1 MFRGRVALVSALI
14 IGVGA
19 SPGLSASFKVDP
31 AQSSLVVQLFKDGVA
46 ARLGHDHVVH
56 ARELSGTVAYDP
68 RNPEASSIRVAVEV
82 GSLIAD
88 DPGTRRKFG
97 LAGEPSASD
106 RAEIDKAMKADGQL
120 AAARFPSMTFTSTAI
135 ATQPDG
141 RVLVTGR
148 LTIRGVTNEL
158 KFPAQMSVEDA
169 RLRGRAQLK
178 FKQSSFGYPPYS
190 ALLGAIKN
198 KDEVILHID
207 LVAKALVAAQ

>member
-1 MFRGRVALVSALI
+1 VRVALVSALI

-19 SPGLSASFKVDP
+19 SPVLSASFKVDP
-31 AQSSLVVQLFKDGVA
+31 AQSSLVLQLFKDGVA

-56 ARELSGTVAYDP
+56 ASVFSGTVAYDP
-68 RNPEASSIRVAVEV
+68 RNPEASSIRVAVDV

-97 LAGEPSASD
+97 MVGEPSASD

-141 RVLVTGR
+141 RLLVTGR

-158 KFPAQMSVEDA
+158 KFPVQMSMEGA
-169 RLRGRAQLK
+169 QLRGRAQLK

-207 LVAKALVAAQ
+207 LVAKAP

>member
-1 MFRGRVALVSALI
+1 VRVALVSALI

-31 AQSSLVVQLFKDGVA
+31 AQSSLVLQLFKDGVA

-56 ARELSGTVAYDP
+56 ASVFSGTVAYDP
-68 RNPEASSIRVAVEV
+68 RNPEASSIQVAVEV

-88 DPGTRRKFG
+88 DPGPRRKFR

-141 RVLVTGR
+141 RFLVTGR

-158 KFPAQMSVEDA
+158 TFPAQMSVEGA
-169 RLRGRAQLK
+169 QLRGRAQLK
-178 FKQSSFGYPPYS
+178 FKQSSFGYLPYS

-207 LVAKALVAAQ
+207 LVAKAP

>member
-207 LVAKALVAAQ
+207 LVAKAP

>member
-1 MFRGRVALVSALI
+1 VRVALVSALI

-31 AQSSLVVQLFKDGVA
+31 AQSSLVLQLFKDGVA

-56 ARELSGTVAYDP
+56 ASVFSGTVAYDP
-68 RNPEASSIRVAVEV
+68 RNPEASSIQVAVEV
-82 GSLIAD
+82 GSLLAD

-106 RAEIDKAMKADGQL
+106 RAEIDKAMKGDGQL

-135 ATQPDG
+135 AMQPDG
-141 RVLVTGR
+141 RFLVTGR

-158 KFPAQMSVEDA
+158 KFPAQMSVEGA
-169 RLRGRAQLK
+169 QLRGRAQLK

-207 LVAKALVAAQ
+207 LVAQAP

>member
-1 MFRGRVALVSALI
+1 MSALI

-31 AQSSLVVQLFKDGVA
+31 AQGSLVLQLFKDGVA

-56 ARELSGTVAYDP
+56 ASVFSGIVAYDP
-68 RNPEASSIRVAVEV
+68 RNPEASSLQVAVDV
-82 GSLIAD
+82 RSLIAD

-106 RAEIDKAMKADGQL
+106 RAEIDKAMKGEGQL

-141 RVLVTGR
+141 RFLVTGR
-148 LTIRGVTNEL
+148 LTIRAVTNEL
-158 KFPAQMSVEDA
+158 TFPAQMSVEGTQ
-169 RLRGRAQLK
+169 LRGRAQLK

-207 LVAKALVAAQ
+207 LVAKAP

>member
-158 KFPAQMSVEDA
+158 TFPAQMSVEGA

-207 LVAKALVAAQ
+207 LVAKAP

>member
-1 MFRGRVALVSALI
+1 MRVALASALI

-19 SPGLSASFKVDP
+19 NPGLSASFQVDP

-56 ARELSGTVAYDP
+56 ASVFSGTVAYDP

-106 RAEIDKAMKADGQL
+106 RAEIEKAMKGDGQL
-120 AAARFPSMTFTSTAI
+120 AAARFPSMTFTSTVI
-135 ATQPDG
+135 ASQPDG
-141 RVLVTGR
+141 RFQVTGR

-158 KFPAQMSVEDA
+158 KFPAQLSVEGA
-169 RLRGRAQLK
+169 QLRGRAQLK

-207 LVAKALVAAQ
+207 LVAKAP

>member
-1 MFRGRVALVSALI
+1 MSALI

-68 RNPEASSIRVAVEV
+68 RNPEASSIQVAVDV
-82 GSLIAD
+82 RSLNAD

-207 LVAKALVAAQ
+207 LVAKAPVAAQ

>member
-1 MFRGRVALVSALI
+1 MSALI

-31 AQSSLVVQLFKDGVA
+31 AQGSLVLQLFKDGVA

-56 ARELSGTVAYDP
+56 ASVFSGIVAYDP
-68 RNPEASSIRVAVEV
+68 RNPEASSLQVAVDV
-82 GSLIAD
+82 RSLIAD

-106 RAEIDKAMKADGQL
+106 RAEIDKAMKGDGQL

-141 RVLVTGR
+141 RFLVTGR
-148 LTIRGVTNEL
+148 LTIRAVTNEL
-158 KFPAQMSVEDA
+158 TFPAQMSVEGTQ
-169 RLRGRAQLK
+169 LRGRAQLK

-207 LVAKALVAAQ
+207 LVAKAP

>member
-1 MFRGRVALVSALI
+1 MSALI

-31 AQSSLVVQLFKDGVA
+31 AQGSLVLQLFKDGVA

-56 ARELSGTVAYDP
+56 ASVFSGIVAYDP
-68 RNPEASSIRVAVEV
+68 RNPEASSIQVAVDV
-82 GSLIAD
+82 RSLIAD

-106 RAEIDKAMKADGQL
+106 RAEIDKAMKGDGQL

-141 RVLVTGR
+141 RFLVTGR

-158 KFPAQMSVEDA
+158 TFPAQMSVEGTQ
-169 RLRGRAQLK
+169 LRGRAQLK

-207 LVAKALVAAQ
+207 LVAKAP

>member
-1 MFRGRVALVSALI
+1 VSVALVSALI

-31 AQSSLVVQLFKDGVA
+31 AQSSLVLQLFKDGVA

-56 ARELSGTVAYDP
+56 ASVFSGTVAYDP
-68 RNPEASSIRVAVEV
+68 RNPEASSIQVAVEV

-97 LAGEPSASD
+97 LAGEPSTSD

-141 RVLVTGR
+141 RFLVTGR

-158 KFPAQMSVEDA
+158 KFPAQMSVDGA
-169 RLRGRAQLK
+169 QLRGRAQLK

-207 LVAKALVAAQ
+207 LVAKAHAAKAP

>member
-1 MFRGRVALVSALI
+1 MQVALLSALI
-14 IGVGA
+14 IGLGA

-68 RNPEASSIRVAVEV
+68 RNPEASSIRMAVEV

-141 RVLVTGR
+141 RVLVAGR

-158 KFPAQMSVEDA
+158 KFPAQMSVEGA
-169 RLRGRAQLK
+169 QLRGRAQLK
-178 FKQSSFGYPPYS
+178 FKQSGFGYPPYS

-207 LVAKALVAAQ
+207 LVAKAP

>member
-1 MFRGRVALVSALI
+1 MRVALVTALI

-31 AQSSLVVQLFKDGVA
+31 GQSSLVLQLFKDGVA

-56 ARELSGTVAYDP
+56 ASVFSGTVAYDP

-141 RVLVTGR
+141 RFLVTGR

-158 KFPAQMSVEDA
+158 TFPAQMSVEGA
-169 RLRGRAQLK
+169 QLRGRAQLK
-178 FKQSSFGYPPYS
+178 LKQSSFGYPPYS

-207 LVAKALVAAQ
+207 LVAKAP

>member
-1 MFRGRVALVSALI
+1 VQVALLSALI
-14 IGVGA
+14 IGLGA

-56 ARELSGTVAYDP
+56 AREFSGTVAYDP

-106 RAEIDKAMKADGQL
+106 RAEIDTAMKADGQL
-120 AAARFPSMTFTSTAI
+120 AAARFPSMTFASTAI

-158 KFPAQMSVEDA
+158 KFPAQMSAEGA

-207 LVAKALVAAQ
+207 LVAQAP

>member
-1 MFRGRVALVSALI
+1 VQVALLSALI
-14 IGVGA
+14 IGLGA

-56 ARELSGTVAYDP
+56 AREFSGTVAYDP
-68 RNPEASSIRVAVEV
+68 HNPEASSIRVAVEV

-141 RVLVTGR
+141 RVLVAGR

-158 KFPAQMSVEDA
+158 KFLAQMSVEGA
-169 RLRGRAQLK
+169 QLRGRAQLK

-207 LVAKALVAAQ
+207 LVAKAP

>member
-1 MFRGRVALVSALI
+1 MRVALVSTLI

-31 AQSSLVVQLFKDGVA
+31 AQSSLVLQLFKDGVA

-56 ARELSGTVAYDP
+56 ASVFSGTVAYDP
-68 RNPEASSIRVAVEV
+68 DHPDASSIQVAVEV

-106 RAEIDKAMKADGQL
+106 RAEIDKAMKGDGQL

-141 RVLVTGR
+141 RFLVTGR
-148 LTIRGVTNEL
+148 LTIRAVTNEL
-158 KFPAQMSVEDA
+158 TFPAQMSVEGTQ
-169 RLRGRAQLK
+169 LRGRAQLK

-207 LVAKALVAAQ
+207 LVAQAP